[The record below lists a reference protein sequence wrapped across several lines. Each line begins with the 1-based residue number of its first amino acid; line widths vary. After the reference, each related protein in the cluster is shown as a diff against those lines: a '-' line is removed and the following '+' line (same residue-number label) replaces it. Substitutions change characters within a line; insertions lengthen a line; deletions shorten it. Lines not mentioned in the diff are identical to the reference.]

1 MKNYKSG
8 TTNGEENGRK
18 KIVPFQG
25 PRAFKHPCSF
35 KLVPSQAT
43 SGAEARLIFYELKR
57 HE

>member
-1 MKNYKSG
+1 
-8 TTNGEENGRK
+8 
-18 KIVPFQG
+18 VPFQG